1 MDEAGDKL
9 EDSETEGVKSLLD
22 ELDLLIRKDDQLIDI
37 EEIDE
42 AAIQAKVS
50 EIEAAMHGIST
61 KLYEAAA
68 AAVSEEQTATEG
80 TSINIEDDVVD
91 TDYEVI
97 DDTD

>member
-1 MDEAGDKL
+1 M
-9 EDSETEGVKSLLD
+9 EG
-22 ELDLLIRKDDQLIDI
+22 LIRKDDQLIDD

-50 EIEAAMHGIST
+50 EIESAMHGIST

-68 AAVSEEQTATEG
+68 SAVSDEQSANDGST
-80 TSINIEDDVVD
+80 INIDGDEVVD

-97 DDTD
+97 DDTE